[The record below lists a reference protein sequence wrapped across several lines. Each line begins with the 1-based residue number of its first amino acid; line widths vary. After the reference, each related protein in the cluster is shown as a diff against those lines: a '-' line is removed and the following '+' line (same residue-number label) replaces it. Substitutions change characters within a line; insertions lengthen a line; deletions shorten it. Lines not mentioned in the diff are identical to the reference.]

1 MLQLLAGSWD
11 DVTNALFGEKFSVER
26 SFEMKQLE
34 TKSSMHGITCR
45 RPSRLAITL
54 KRAPERC
61 SGTDGN
67 FREVNKCL
75 LRVMF
80 DSDVGFCL
88 PKLVALDETR
98 KQTSR
103 FPTRRA
109 FPPEF

>member
-1 MLQLLAGSWD
+1 MASHAA
-11 DVTNALFGEKFSVER
+11 N
-26 SFEMKQLE
+26 
-34 TKSSMHGITCR
+34 
-45 RPSRLAITL
+45 PAITL
-54 KRAPERC
+54 KRAPEAS

-80 DSDVGFCL
+80 DSDDGFCL

-103 FPTRRA
+103 FPHEKRLPSRVLRIIHLACLQFTLI
-109 FPPEF
+109 